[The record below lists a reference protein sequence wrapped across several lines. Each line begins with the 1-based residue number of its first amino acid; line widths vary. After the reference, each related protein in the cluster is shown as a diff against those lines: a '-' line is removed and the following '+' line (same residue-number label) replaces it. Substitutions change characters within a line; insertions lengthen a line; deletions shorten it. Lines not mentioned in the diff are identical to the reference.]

1 MSKDEIIISLLREI
15 EANLGNAGGGGSGG
29 GLTSEGAPGNIPMI
43 SEDGKTLEDGLVSVE
58 DLKSV
63 LELLG
68 SWEEETWISDYAR
81 VKTLL
86 DIVIGTSEMPTF
98 SSSVQYATA
107 DICVFNGKMY
117 RFIVP
122 HKGNWNSADV
132 LETNFYQEFVRYY
145 SGAST
150 AENVVVQLNFDSTI
164 PNFSGSYLQVTIDG
178 AVEEYPI
185 SDTGSV
191 VFSVLKNS
199 TYTIKVPMFEGYSV
213 ISDRNYTSFLETRN
227 VDVLYYSAKADI
239 TDEIVVVKTKF
250 TNTASEF
257 PAGEVTFIN
266 LDTSESTVY
275 TLGDDGT
282 CTFSVPYGVN
292 YQLHFPSLKGFVQ
305 PLPKTFTAK
314 LPNRTIQT
322 AYISIVSGI
331 MYMDENMVTYSYEDW
346 VASGKPGTEA
356 KYIMCTSENLTS
368 KGGNFFFSLDDIRAA
383 KPTNYPKKQWLS
395 AQILV
400 TTIPTQ
406 GGNADFGVIPY
417 DPNTQ
422 GSGPISNQHALK
434 SWIEDQAQEGN
445 KYSSSMLDYID
456 TKTLTINGVD
466 YDAIVGTSGQWYFLN
481 KNNGNYAI
489 IKAMVHE
496 LSKTDSTLPS
506 DILWD
511 TLTFWTSTQ
520 SSATTAWN
528 LGGGSL
534 DGNGSK
540 RYSYCVLPFYAP

>member
-1 MSKDEIIISLLREI
+1 
-15 EANLGNAGGGGSGG
+15 
-29 GLTSEGAPGNIPMI
+29 MI
-43 SEDGKTLEDGLVSVE
+43 SEDGKTLEDGLISVE

-68 SWEEETWISDYAR
+68 SWSEETWISDYAR

-122 HKGNWNSADV
+122 HKGNWSSADV

-164 PNFSGSYLQVTIDG
+164 PNFSGSYLQITIDG
-178 AVEEYPI
+178 ATEEYPI

-199 TYTIKVPMFEGYSV
+199 TYTIKFPMFEGYSI

-227 VDVLYYSAKADI
+227 VDVLYYSANADI

-250 TNTASEF
+250 TNTTSEF
-257 PAGEVTFIN
+257 PAGEVTFTN

-292 YQLHFPSLKGFVQ
+292 YQLHFPSLEGFVQ

-322 AYISIVSGI
+322 AYIPIVSGI
-331 MYMDENMVTYSYEDW
+331 MYMDENMITYSYEDW

-400 TTIPTQ
+400 TTLPTN

-417 DPNTQ
+417 DPDTQ

-456 TKTLTINGVD
+456 TKTLTINGVN
-466 YDAIVGTSGQWYFLN
+466 YEAIVGTSGQWDFLS
-481 KNNGNYAI
+481 KNNGNYAV
-489 IKAMVHE
+489 IKAMVYE

-511 TLTFWTSTQ
+511 ALVFWTSTQ
-520 SSATTAWN
+520 YSATNAWN
-528 LGGGSL
+528 LNNGSL
-534 DGNGSK
+534 NNNNKNNSN
-540 RYSYCVLPFYAP
+540 CVLPFYDFLSKIKCVWKR